1 MKELLTEKFEDEF
14 ESQII
19 YRGKDYY
26 RKGLV
31 KRCLKTPEGY
41 RAKVIGNS
49 EYNVKIKIKGLYF
62 NM

>member
-41 RAKVIGNS
+41 RAKVIGRNA
-49 EYNVKIKIKGLYF
+49 
-62 NM
+62 